1 MNFSYNSSPAAPNE
15 HTCGTLLA
23 GEVLLRK

>member
-1 MNFSYNSSPAAPNE
+1 MNIHVA
-15 HTCGTLLA
+15 GTLLA